1 MTKIILDLEKS
12 DDLQKVNGQ
21 WKFAPGLVPRE
32 PNEGLT
38 AQIAEMPARLA
49 DYDDSNWEICTNLR
63 QGRSKGFTFGWYR
76 IAVTLPQKVDEME
89 VAGAQVWFE
98 TCVDDYGEVWVD
110 GKCDLA
116 TGLSGRGA
124 ISGFNTPQR
133 VLVTDNAQPG
143 AKHVIAVLAINGP
156 LAQPIGGIF
165 LRYGRLSFEKS

>member
-1 MTKIILDLEKS
+1 MTKIILDLEQS
-12 DDLQKVNGQ
+12 DDLQNVNGQ
-21 WKFAPGLVPRE
+21 WKFAPGLVPGE

-38 AQIAEMPARLA
+38 ARIAETPARLT
-49 DYDDSNWEICTNLR
+49 DYDDSDWEICTNLR

-76 IAVTLPQKVDEME
+76 IAITLPQKVDEME
-89 VAGAQVWFE
+89 VAGVQVWFE

-116 TGLSGRGA
+116 LSGRGA

-133 VLVTDNAQPG
+133 VLVTENAQPG

-156 LAQPIGGIF
+156 LAQPMGGIF
-165 LRYGRLSFEKS
+165 LRYGRLSFEQS